1 MKKLLTMIGAA
12 AVAVGANADMWT
24 DLDTGIEW
32 TYSINNADNKTI
44 TLGGGKSSTTAMPK
58 ATVLDAANIPWTMD
72 INNNGEPYTVTAL
85 AAYAFGDCTSLTG
98 SLTIP
103 DVVTSMGDHAFNNT
117 RLDRVASLGGVTA
130 IKGYTFEKASTL
142 TTAMPDLSRVTSYGK
157 GAFYGAKFSGVARIA
172 ENATFEGWKAFY
184 GCSNLDVIFA
194 PGPATG
200 TSNINIQEI
209 ARSATSLKIF
219 YMGKNTKPTSGDGTM
234 LSGVTGCKVF
244 VPANGYWDGLVTG
257 GTDNDVIYYG
267 ASTNLNLSVDEDAG
281 VVTATP
287 TDETALVDVLESA
300 PLFKTYLGWNTRV
313 NITNTI
319 EVASGTITAAM
330 LNAVEFNTMLL
341 TFKVNTQAQ
350 LDSVLAAVP
359 ASTYPL
365 LAIDASDAKQELI
378 LPQGREIYVRVS
390 GDGKQGRYT
399 PKIKGLIISFY

>member
-1 MKKLLTMIGAA
+1 MKRLLMMIGAA
-12 AVAVGANADMWT
+12 AVAVGANVDTWP
-24 DLDTGIEW
+24 DPDTGIVW

-44 TLGGGKSSTTAMPK
+44 TLGGGTSSTTAMPK

-72 INNNGEPYTVTAL
+72 INNDGEPYTVTAL
-85 AAYAFGDCTSLTG
+85 AAYAFGGWT
-98 SLTIP
+98 LTIP

-117 RLDRVASLGGVTA
+117 RLNRVASLGGVTT
-130 IKGYTFEKASTL
+130 INGYTFEKASTL

-172 ENATFEGWKAFY
+172 ENAAIGNWKAFS
-184 GCSNLDVIFA
+184 GCSNLEAIFA

-209 ARSATSLKIF
+209 AQNATSLKIF
-219 YMGKNTKPTSGDGTM
+219 YMGKNTKATSGNGSM